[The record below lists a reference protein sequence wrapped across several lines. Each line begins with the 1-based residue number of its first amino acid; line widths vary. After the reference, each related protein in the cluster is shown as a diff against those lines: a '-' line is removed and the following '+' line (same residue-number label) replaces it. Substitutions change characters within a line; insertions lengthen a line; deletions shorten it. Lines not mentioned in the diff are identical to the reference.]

1 MSKDQ
6 RIPIT
11 ILTGF
16 LGSGKTTMLNH
27 WVHQPEMKD
36 CAVLINEFGSVGL
49 DHELVQQVDN
59 SVVLLSSGCICCTLQ
74 SSFVNS
80 LLDLFKKALRGEIAT
95 SRLIALAEKV
105 NTMPFWADQH
115 KFIGIE

>member
-59 SVVLLSSGCICCTLQ
+59 SVVLLSSGGICCTLQ
-74 SSFVNS
+74 
-80 LLDLFKKALRGEIAT
+80 
-95 SRLIALAEKV
+95 
-105 NTMPFWADQH
+105 
-115 KFIGIE
+115 